1 MTMLDETF
9 NEKYWNFWRNYKTQA
24 WARKKAINNQG
35 VWIVMQM
42 NEKLLTPQERRD
54 LGNWIVGRSDEF
66 LLYYG
71 KHEDFHLN
79 YPVFDVYRD
88 GQCLVSWERGHNLL
102 LEHPDLLKWKES
114 LQSLVLQCKEDSNE
128 AKSEIE
134 KLSNE
139 IILSCLSH
147 QKLL

>member
-1 MTMLDETF
+1 MTILDETF

-35 VWIVMQM
+35 VWIAMQM

-88 GQCLVSWERGHNLL
+88 GQCLVSWERGHNLT

-114 LQSLVLQCKEDSNE
+114 LQNLVLQCKGDSKE

-139 IILSCLSH
+139 IFMSCLFH
-147 QKLL
+147 QKLI

>member
-9 NEKYWNFWRNYKTQA
+9 NEKFWDYWRNYKTQA

-42 NEKLLTPQERRD
+42 NEKLLTPSERRD

-66 LLYYG
+66 LFYYG
-71 KHEDFHLN
+71 RHDDFHLN

-88 GQCLVSWERGHNLL
+88 GQCLVSWERGHNLI
-102 LEHPDLLKWKES
+102 LEHPDFLKWKQD
-114 LQSLVLQCKEDSNE
+114 LQSLVLQYKEGSKE
-128 AKSEIE
+128 AKSRIE
-134 KLSNE
+134 ELSNE
-139 IILSCLSH
+139 IILRCLSH
-147 QKLL
+147 QKLI